1 MPVAASEPSVDRQE
15 SFSNASDPQSVGPG
29 RYIQQR
35 WRSTRI
41 PLLHIISLPVG
52 PGFGRFSGW
61 SRNIHRTR
69 NGSSKG
75 ISTWKAMEAE
85 CWPARPA
92 GKSNE
97 DALRQFGL
105 RWRSSIYQLFQIRKG
120 RQGQVCY
127 LKGDSIFGLD
137 ICWQKFHWRHTS
149 QENEVEIE
157 DEWYTLRRSLV
168 QRDNFVTD
176 WNRLNGEQ
184 MAMLLLYQH
193 LRDLRHLRH
202 LRCPQ

>member
-85 CWPARPA
+85 CWPARPVEEQYLPTVPNPKRKA
-92 GKSNE
+92 RASLLFKRGLNLRTRYMLTEVSLATYISREWGWDWGWMVYSSTKSCSTW
-97 DALRQFGL
+97 QFCYGL
-105 RWRSSIYQLFQIRKG
+105 KQVEWWTDGYVAPVPAPSRPPPSPPSPVSSIA
-120 RQGQVCY
+120 C
-127 LKGDSIFGLD
+127 
-137 ICWQKFHWRHTS
+137 
-149 QENEVEIE
+149 E
-157 DEWYTLRRSLV
+157 
-168 QRDNFVTD
+168 
-176 WNRLNGEQ
+176 
-184 MAMLLLYQH
+184 
-193 LRDLRHLRH
+193 
-202 LRCPQ
+202 